1 MDVLAALEPEHVR
14 PLMRLKTKQKMLKRT
29 GACLEPRNAVS
40 RNMPSMQLPKPLLLQ
55 LDPGGILSRRQA
67 QVRDSR
73 GREQLRGGSTCTCTF
88 RMARGGGVGQPAGE
102 PAITDIRVWMQ
113 AGQVE
118 EAPGREGAR
127 GGGGRNVMV
136 VVVVIGLMP
145 RARATGKSHA
155 CSRDSRRRDPGI
167 GLRLGRGKR
176 RH

>member
-1 MDVLAALEPEHVR
+1 
-14 PLMRLKTKQKMLKRT
+14 MRLKTKQKMLKRT

-55 LDPGGILSRRQA
+55 LDPRGILSRRQA

-73 GREQLRGGSTCTCTF
+73 RREQLRGGSTCTCTF
-88 RMARGGGVGQPAGE
+88 HMARGGGVGQPAGE
-102 PAITDIRVWMQ
+102 PAIIHIRAWMQ